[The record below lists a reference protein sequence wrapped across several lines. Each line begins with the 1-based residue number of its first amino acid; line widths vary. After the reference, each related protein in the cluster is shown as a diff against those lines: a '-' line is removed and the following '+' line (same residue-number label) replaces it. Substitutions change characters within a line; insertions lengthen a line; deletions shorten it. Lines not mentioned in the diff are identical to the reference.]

1 MLSSR
6 SENALNAI
14 RDSLSSG
21 SDIPS
26 KFHPIVGAQIR
37 KRRCNSRLSR
47 LAGFCA
53 ARSATS
59 ARARRAFRAYQVVKR
74 ALRVRTR
81 LRRKGSRSPLWLARV
96 IFSHP
101 VALSACLA
109 NLNRH
114 LWYERTFICSK
125 TILPF
130 STLLHGIPLRPNT
143 MTGEAWE
150 RARQL
155 PCAALKLKGLCIT
168 ARRSGSRT
176 DGSISQKAA
185 NSNSR
190 CDSHNSGKVYHREP
204 WRRRTPNGSA
214 APRSQFV
221 RMGGIKALIGGL
233 APLAA
238 MNQPWPPASSP
249 DMATNSVFKKE
260 RTHKKARLNSH
271 RLAVSFSCVRGLFG
285 TTSDRRDVIIDLP
298 AFLPPRNSSA
308 YLQRM
313 NLNLERGK

>member
-1 MLSSR
+1 MR
-6 SENALNAI
+6 VNAI

-26 KFHPIVGAQIR
+26 KFHPIVGAKIR

-101 VALSACLA
+101 VALSACFA

-114 LWYERTFICSK
+114 LWYERTFVCSK

-143 MTGEAWE
+143 RTGEAWE
-150 RARQL
+150 RA
-155 PCAALKLKGLCIT
+155 PALKLKGLCIT

-214 APRSQFV
+214 APPSQFV

-233 APLAA
+233 APLGRHKSAVAA
-238 MNQPWPPASSP
+238 SKSTRHGHQY
-249 DMATNSVFKKE
+249 VQKKRE
-260 RTHKKARLNSH
+260 FTRRRRLNSH

-308 YLQRM
+308 YLQRID
-313 NLNLERGK
+313 LNLERGK